1 MSGQARL
8 PGTHGG
14 LSAAIGSN
22 GGAGYAELQGRR
34 CTVRLQCSKRTVLS
48 VWSVTAPRRCSQGM
62 PRMAPMPLRGRI
74 LKPEA
79 SRLGDRPSRSEV
91 RGPRGLRVAARHPW
105 RGTRRARRRHT
116 GRRPPRWKVG
126 TIRGQDAKDRG
137 HKVPRKSVNS
147 EGFASA
153 DGPEVGDLGSEGG
166 EERRKSRRSGK
177 FISIQR
183 FLERR

>member
-1 MSGQARL
+1 MLETDSLVRVVGDRSAPVQPGHAKD
-8 PGTHGG
+8 GTHATKGRKRAVWETDRAG
-14 LSAAIGSN
+14 VRYGDQGDSESLRDILGEELAVRAVVTQAVDHRGAS
-22 GGAGYAELQGRR
+22 GAGNLQLELP
-34 CTVRLQCSKRTVLS
+34 SNRTE
-48 VWSVTAPRRCSQGM
+48 VWRWGCR
-62 PRMAPMPLRGRI
+62 
-74 LKPEA
+74 
-79 SRLGDRPSRSEV
+79 
-91 RGPRGLRVAARHPW
+91 
-105 RGTRRARRRHT
+105 
-116 GRRPPRWKVG
+116 RWKVG